1 MSIHD
6 ETTEQKKDL
15 VFYDDDDVDSVR
27 HAPDEQASVT
37 IERQEPNNSESLPQ
51 KSLTQNRDKWRW
63 TILGIFASV
72 VLCMSMYCGWR
83 LYCYYYHIGVPVSVS
98 SEENIT
104 KLAKPYAHDGKPD
117 IVLSSDSIFGV
128 ALNMYELKNLKAE
141 ISLTEPDSTD
151 TSVWMYSRSAD
162 HTSDNKYIGSLVMQG
177 RELSTDNSR
186 LGYCAMA
193 NGNIVIGISRS
204 DKVKDYAMEQ
214 GGSFF
219 RQFILVSNGVLPS
232 KFHLHGKVE
241 RCALARMSDDRL
253 FYIESRHPETMWDF
267 ADALREY
274 GFADAIY
281 ITGGKCH
288 SFYRTADGKPHS
300 IGDMNQ
306 HPHPE
311 YKKIVPWLVFKA
323 R

>member
-6 ETTEQKKDL
+6 EMTEQKKDL
-15 VFYDDDDVDSVR
+15 VFYDDDNVDQVR
-27 HAPDEQASVT
+27 HIPDEQVSVT
-37 IERQEPNNSESLPQ
+37 IERQGTDNFESLPQ
-51 KSLTQNRDKWRW
+51 KSPTQNRDKWRW
-63 TILGIFASV
+63 AILGIFASM
-72 VLCMSMYCGWR
+72 VLCMGMYCGWR
-83 LYCYYYHIGVPVSVS
+83 LYCYYYRIGVPVSVS
-98 SEENIT
+98 SEDNIAR
-104 KLAKPYAHDGKPD
+104 LAKPYAHDGKPD
-117 IVLSSDSIFGV
+117 IVLSSDSILGV
-128 ALNMYELKNLKAE
+128 AINMYELKNLEAE

-177 RELSTDNSR
+177 KQLASDKSR

-193 NGNIVIGISRS
+193 NGNIVIGVSRS
-204 DKVKDYAMEQ
+204 DKVKKYTMEH

-219 RQFILVSNGVLPS
+219 RQFILVSNGVLPP

-241 RCALARMSDDRL
+241 RRALARLNDNRL

-288 SFYRTADGKPHS
+288 SFYRTADGKAHS
-300 IGDMNQ
+300 IGDNAQ
-306 HPHPE
+306 HVDNR